1 MSNVVSFNIV
11 FIYIEIQMHTSLYG
25 IMIYK
30 KSYQIGSFEVVS
42 ILRKNVELD
51 LYLLCNYFYKI
62 KIEKS

>member
-1 MSNVVSFNIV
+1 
-11 FIYIEIQMHTSLYG
+11 MHTSLYG